1 MKYFFNTRLGETR
14 YQLADGSLLCKD
26 VPIGRTGKQ
35 LYGAADLPNLKPDKF
50 GEIVVTRSPEQ
61 VFHPATL
68 ASFEGMSI
76 TILHPEDEN
85 GNVRLVNPENW
96 KELAVGHLQNVRRGT
111 GDQSDLMLADLIVKD
126 ESAIQLIEDGLRE
139 VSCGYDA
146 EYEQTEPGKARQ
158 VDITGN
164 HVALVP
170 KGRAGN
176 RCAIGDRDTMANQ
189 KKSWWTRMRTAIKT
203 GDSDTMNELLDSAP
217 AAVTGDEGD
226 LPGGVNLNINLS
238 PQQPLPDKKPE
249 MGGDVTGDGEDD
261 IKTLLK
267 ALLAKLEGTAT
278 GDNADTP
285 DDKDKKDPT
294 GDGEDNEE
302 ETTITGDSAY
312 RAEVIIPG
320 IDLSR
325 KVKPTAFKRDVL
337 AAADKTLV
345 RQVVGDADIRKLPKQ
360 SVDMAFNAV
369 SEIAKG
375 RNTRSTTGDAQR
387 PGMGMTSI
395 ASLNKTPT
403 SGLTAKDNPM
413 TAYLYRMPVGI
424 AGAISRPQD
433 LTVEPVILKSDN
445 AFAAYGLAGKYDA
458 DGFFVPLAEGD
469 TVDKVKGIYV
479 RPYPTTSQPDMVRQ
493 VGSDKNFPGDAMKRG
508 YMTVNVGAD
517 ASSVKKGGVV
527 YIVVSADASI
537 PVPLGGITAAEV
549 TGKTA
554 ALPDAFFTGAGDAN
568 GNAEISWKI

>member
-1 MKYFFNTRLGETR
+1 MKYFFETQLGETR

-35 LYGAADLPNLKPDKF
+35 LYGAADLPNLKPDKL

-96 KELAVGHLQNVRRGT
+96 KELAVGHLQDIRHGT

-146 EYEQTEPGKARQ
+146 EYEQTEPGKAEQ

-189 KKSWWTRMRTAIKT
+189 KKNWWTRMRTAIKT
-203 GDSDTMNELLDSAP
+203 GDSDTMNELVESAP

-226 LPGGVNLNINLS
+226 LPSGVNLNINLA

-249 MGGDVTGDGEDD
+249 MGGEPTGDGEDD

-278 GDNADTP
+278 GDNADDP
-285 DDKDKKDPT
+285 NKDNKPT
-294 GDGEDNEE
+294 GDGEDNEDE
-302 ETTITGDSAY
+302 STVTGDSAY
-312 RAEVIIPG
+312 RADVIIPG
-320 IDLSR
+320 IDLTR
-325 KVKPTAFKRDVL
+325 KVKPTAFKREVL
-337 AAADKTLV
+337 AAADKALV
-345 RQVVGDADIRKLPKQ
+345 RQIVGDADIRKLPKQ
-360 SVDMAFNAV
+360 SVEMAFTAV
-369 SEIAKG
+369 SELAKG
-375 RNTRSTTGDAQR
+375 RNTRTTTGDAKS
-387 PGMGMTSI
+387 PLGTPSI
-395 ASLNKTPT
+395 SDLNK
-403 SGLTAKDNPM
+403 A
-413 TAYLYRMPVGI
+413 
-424 AGAISRPQD
+424 
-433 LTVEPVILKSDN
+433 
-445 AFAAYGLAGKYDA
+445 
-458 DGFFVPLAEGD
+458 
-469 TVDKVKGIYV
+469 
-479 RPYPTTSQPDMVRQ
+479 
-493 VGSDKNFPGDAMKRG
+493 
-508 YMTVNVGAD
+508 
-517 ASSVKKGGVV
+517 
-527 YIVVSADASI
+527 
-537 PVPLGGITAAEV
+537 
-549 TGKTA
+549 
-554 ALPDAFFTGAGDAN
+554 
-568 GNAEISWKI
+568 NAEFWANRKG

>member
-1 MKYFFNTRLGETR
+1 MKYYFETRLGETR

-35 LYGAADLPNLKPDKF
+35 LYGAADLPNLQPDKS
-50 GEIVVTRSPEQ
+50 GEIVVTRSSEQ

-76 TILHPEDEN
+76 TILHPEDAD
-85 GNVRLVNPENW
+85 GNVRLVNPTNW
-96 KELAVGHLQNVRRGT
+96 KELANGHLQNVRRGT
-111 GDQSDLMLADLIVKD
+111 GNQSDLMLADLIVKD
-126 ESAIQLIEDGLRE
+126 ENAIQLIEDGLRE

-146 EYEQTEPGKARQ
+146 EYEQTEPGKAEQ

-203 GDSDTMNELLDSAP
+203 GDADTMNELIESAP
-217 AAVTGDEGD
+217 SAVTGDEGE
-226 LPGGVNLNINLS
+226 LPQGVNLNINLS

-249 MGGDVTGDGEDD
+249 MGGEVTGDGEDD

-267 ALLAKLEGTAT
+267 ALLAKLDGQAT
-278 GDNADTP
+278 GDEDDP
-285 DDKDKKDPT
+285 DKDKKPV
-294 GDGEDNEE
+294 GDGEDDEE

-312 RAEVIIPG
+312 RAEVIVPG

-337 AAADKTLV
+337 ATADKTLV

-369 SEIAKG
+369 SELAKG
-375 RNTRSTTGDAQR
+375 RNTRTATGDAAR
-387 PGMGMTSI
+387 PNMGTPNISD
-395 ASLNKTPT
+395 LNKT
-403 SGLTAKDNPM
+403 
-413 TAYLYRMPVGI
+413 
-424 AGAISRPQD
+424 
-433 LTVEPVILKSDN
+433 N
-445 AFAAYGLAGKYDA
+445 ADFWSNR
-458 DGFFVPLAEGD
+458 
-469 TVDKVKGIYV
+469 KG
-479 RPYPTTSQPDMVRQ
+479 
-493 VGSDKNFPGDAMKRG
+493 
-508 YMTVNVGAD
+508 
-517 ASSVKKGGVV
+517 
-527 YIVVSADASI
+527 
-537 PVPLGGITAAEV
+537 
-549 TGKTA
+549 
-554 ALPDAFFTGAGDAN
+554 
-568 GNAEISWKI
+568 

>member
-35 LYGAADLPNLKPDKF
+35 LYGAADLPNLKPDKL

-96 KELAVGHLQNVRRGT
+96 KELAVGHLQDIRRGT
-111 GDQSDLMLADLIVKD
+111 GEQSDLMLADLIVKD

-146 EYEQTEPGKARQ
+146 EYEQTELGKAEQ

-189 KKSWWTRMRTAIKT
+189 KKNWWARMRTAIKT
-203 GDSDTMNELLDSAP
+203 GDADTMNELVESAP

-226 LPGGVNLNINLS
+226 LPSGVNLNINLA

-249 MGGDVTGDGEDD
+249 MGGEPTGDGEDD

-278 GDNADTP
+278 GDNADDP
-285 DDKDKKDPT
+285 DKDNKPT

-302 ETTITGDSAY
+302 ESTVTGDSAY
-312 RAEVIIPG
+312 RADVIVPG
-320 IDLSR
+320 IDLTR
-325 KVKPTAFKRDVL
+325 KVKPTAFKREVL
-337 AAADKTLV
+337 AAADKALV
-345 RQVVGDADIRKLPKQ
+345 RQIVGDADIRKLPKQ
-360 SVDMAFNAV
+360 SVEMAFTAV
-369 SEIAKG
+369 SELAKG
-375 RNTRSTTGDAQR
+375 RNTRTPTGDAKSSLGT
-387 PGMGMTSI
+387 PSI
-395 ASLNKTPT
+395 SDLNK
-403 SGLTAKDNPM
+403 A
-413 TAYLYRMPVGI
+413 
-424 AGAISRPQD
+424 
-433 LTVEPVILKSDN
+433 
-445 AFAAYGLAGKYDA
+445 
-458 DGFFVPLAEGD
+458 
-469 TVDKVKGIYV
+469 
-479 RPYPTTSQPDMVRQ
+479 
-493 VGSDKNFPGDAMKRG
+493 
-508 YMTVNVGAD
+508 
-517 ASSVKKGGVV
+517 
-527 YIVVSADASI
+527 
-537 PVPLGGITAAEV
+537 
-549 TGKTA
+549 
-554 ALPDAFFTGAGDAN
+554 
-568 GNAEISWKI
+568 NAEFWANRKG

>member
-35 LYGAADLPNLKPDKF
+35 LYGAADLPNLKPDKL

-146 EYEQTEPGKARQ
+146 EYEQTEPGKAEQ

-217 AAVTGDEGD
+217 AAVAGVVTVDRSLENRRMQAGQVISGAILIVTTERLTQGQTG
-226 LPGGVNLNINLS
+226 
-238 PQQPLPDKKPE
+238 
-249 MGGDVTGDGEDD
+249 
-261 IKTLLK
+261 
-267 ALLAKLEGTAT
+267 
-278 GDNADTP
+278 
-285 DDKDKKDPT
+285 
-294 GDGEDNEE
+294 
-302 ETTITGDSAY
+302 
-312 RAEVIIPG
+312 R
-320 IDLSR
+320 
-325 KVKPTAFKRDVL
+325 
-337 AAADKTLV
+337 
-345 RQVVGDADIRKLPKQ
+345 DADIVTYQNRDYRVTF
-360 SVDMAFNAV
+360 VD
-369 SEIAKG
+369 
-375 RNTRSTTGDAQR
+375 
-387 PGMGMTSI
+387 PY
-395 ASLNKTPT
+395 
-403 SGLTAKDNPM
+403 
-413 TAYLYRMPVGI
+413 TAY
-424 AGAISRPQD
+424 
-433 LTVEPVILKSDN
+433 
-445 AFAAYGLAGKYDA
+445 
-458 DGFFVPLAEGD
+458 
-469 TVDKVKGIYV
+469 
-479 RPYPTTSQPDMVRQ
+479 
-493 VGSDKNFPGDAMKRG
+493 
-508 YMTVNVGAD
+508 
-517 ASSVKKGGVV
+517 
-527 YIVVSADASI
+527 
-537 PVPLGGITAAEV
+537 
-549 TGKTA
+549 
-554 ALPDAFFTGAGDAN
+554 GAGFVQAHCELLPFD
-568 GNAEISWKI
+568 GGTPVEQ

>member
-1 MKYFFNTRLGETR
+1 MKYFLNTRLGETR

-35 LYGAADLPNLKPDKF
+35 LYGAADLPNLKPDKL

-96 KELAVGHLQNVRRGT
+96 KELAVGHLQDIRHGT

-146 EYEQTEPGKARQ
+146 EYEQIEPGKAEQ

-189 KKSWWTRMRTAIKT
+189 KKNWWTRMRTAIKT
-203 GDSDTMNELLDSAP
+203 GDSDTMNELVESAP

-226 LPGGVNLNINLS
+226 LPSGVNLNINLA

-249 MGGDVTGDGEDD
+249 MGGEPTGDGEDD

-278 GDNADTP
+278 GDNADDP
-285 DDKDKKDPT
+285 NKDNKPT

-302 ETTITGDSAY
+302 ESTVTGDSAY

-320 IDLSR
+320 IDLTR
-325 KVKPTAFKRDVL
+325 KVKPTAFKREVL
-337 AAADKTLV
+337 AAADKALV
-345 RQVVGDADIRKLPKQ
+345 RQIVGDADIRKLPKQ
-360 SVDMAFNAV
+360 SVEMAFTAV
-369 SEIAKG
+369 SELAKG
-375 RNTRSTTGDAQR
+375 RNTRTTTGDAKS
-387 PGMGMTSI
+387 PLGTPSI
-395 ASLNKTPT
+395 SDLNK
-403 SGLTAKDNPM
+403 A
-413 TAYLYRMPVGI
+413 
-424 AGAISRPQD
+424 
-433 LTVEPVILKSDN
+433 
-445 AFAAYGLAGKYDA
+445 
-458 DGFFVPLAEGD
+458 
-469 TVDKVKGIYV
+469 
-479 RPYPTTSQPDMVRQ
+479 
-493 VGSDKNFPGDAMKRG
+493 
-508 YMTVNVGAD
+508 
-517 ASSVKKGGVV
+517 
-527 YIVVSADASI
+527 
-537 PVPLGGITAAEV
+537 
-549 TGKTA
+549 
-554 ALPDAFFTGAGDAN
+554 
-568 GNAEISWKI
+568 NAEFWANRKG

>member
-1 MKYFFNTRLGETR
+1 MKYFFYTRLGETR

-35 LYGAADLPNLKPDKF
+35 LYGADDLPKLKPDKF

-126 ESAIQLIEDGLRE
+126 ENAIQLIEDGLRE

-146 EYEQTEPGKARQ
+146 EYEQTEPGKAEQ

-203 GDSDTMNELLDSAP
+203 GDADTMNELLYSAP

-226 LPGGVNLNINLS
+226 LPSGVNLNINLS

-249 MGGDVTGDGEDD
+249 MGGEPTGDGEDDIKTLLKALLANLNINLSPQQPLPDKKPEMGGEPTGDGEDD

-278 GDNADTP
+278 GDNDNNP
-285 DDKDKKDPT
+285 DDNPT
-294 GDGEDNEE
+294 GDGEDDEE
-302 ETTITGDSAY
+302 ETTITGDAAY
-312 RAEVIIPG
+312 RAEVIVPG

-337 AAADKTLV
+337 SAADKTLV

-387 PGMGMTSI
+387 PNMGMTSI
-395 ASLNKTPT
+395 ASLNK
-403 SGLTAKDNPM
+403 
-413 TAYLYRMPVGI
+413 
-424 AGAISRPQD
+424 Q
-433 LTVEPVILKSDN
+433 N
-445 AFAAYGLAGKYDA
+445 ADFWSNR
-458 DGFFVPLAEGD
+458 
-469 TVDKVKGIYV
+469 KG
-479 RPYPTTSQPDMVRQ
+479 
-493 VGSDKNFPGDAMKRG
+493 
-508 YMTVNVGAD
+508 
-517 ASSVKKGGVV
+517 
-527 YIVVSADASI
+527 
-537 PVPLGGITAAEV
+537 
-549 TGKTA
+549 
-554 ALPDAFFTGAGDAN
+554 
-568 GNAEISWKI
+568 

>member
-35 LYGAADLPNLKPDKF
+35 LYGAADLPNLKPDKL

-76 TILHPEDEN
+76 TILHPEDKN

-146 EYEQTEPGKARQ
+146 EYEQTEPGKAEQ

-203 GDSDTMNELLDSAP
+203 GDADTMNELLDSAP
-217 AAVTGDEGD
+217 ASVTGDEGD
-226 LPGGVNLNINLS
+226 LPQGVNLNINLS
-238 PQQPLPDKKPE
+238 PQHPLPDKDPE
-249 MGGDVTGDGEDD
+249 MGGTKTGDGDD
-261 IKTLLK
+261 DVVTLLK
-267 ALLAKLEGTAT
+267 ALLAKLSAGPT
-278 GDNADTP
+278 GDNDNP
-285 DDKDKKDPT
+285 DDKKGPT
-294 GDGEDNEE
+294 VDGEDDEE
-302 ETTITGDSAY
+302 EAVITGDSAY
-312 RAEVIIPG
+312 RAEVILPG
-320 IDLSR
+320 VDLSR
-325 KVKPTAFKRDVL
+325 KMKPTAFKRQVL
-337 AAADKTLV
+337 STADKKLV

-369 SEIAKG
+369 SELAKG
-375 RNTRSTTGDAQR
+375 RNTRTATGDASR
-387 PGMGMTSI
+387 ATITTPNISD
-395 ASLNKTPT
+395 LNK
-403 SGLTAKDNPM
+403 A
-413 TAYLYRMPVGI
+413 
-424 AGAISRPQD
+424 
-433 LTVEPVILKSDN
+433 N
-445 AFAAYGLAGKYDA
+445 ADFWA
-458 DGFFVPLAEGD
+458 
-469 TVDKVKGIYV
+469 
-479 RPYPTTSQPDMVRQ
+479 
-493 VGSDKNFPGDAMKRG
+493 
-508 YMTVNVGAD
+508 
-517 ASSVKKGGVV
+517 KKG
-527 YIVVSADASI
+527 
-537 PVPLGGITAAEV
+537 
-549 TGKTA
+549 
-554 ALPDAFFTGAGDAN
+554 
-568 GNAEISWKI
+568 